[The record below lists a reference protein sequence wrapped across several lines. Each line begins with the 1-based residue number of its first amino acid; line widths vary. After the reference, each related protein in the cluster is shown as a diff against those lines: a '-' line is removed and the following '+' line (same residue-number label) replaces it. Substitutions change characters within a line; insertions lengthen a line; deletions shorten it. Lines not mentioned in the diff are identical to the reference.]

1 MFAIK
6 LTLILLGLSVYLICT
21 AVGFV
26 VGIPALLE
34 SGGTAE
40 IIAAF
45 GGFITWLLITF
56 GLAIHIIKT
65 ARPKA
70 GGRNP

>member
-6 LTLILLGLSVYLICT
+6 LTLILLGLSVYLVGT
-21 AVGFV
+21 VVGFV

-40 IIAAF
+40 IITAF
-45 GGFITWLLITF
+45 GGFITWLLIGF
-56 GLAIHIIKT
+56 GFIIHIIKT
-65 ARPKA
+65 ARPTAA
-70 GGRNP
+70 GGR